1 MMFTIKMA
9 TAFIYIVIT
18 VSFIFTYLYASP
30 FTFATWIEAV
40 YNISIICII
49 IGFLWIVIQSGF
61 FHLLV
66 RWIKQKLNKDEEQ
79 TINEVEEKNE
89 EELTWKRKVSDWAKV
104 IIVAGLLLVILSTYV
119 SYKFFGD

>member
-30 FTFATWIEAV
+30 FTFATWIESV

-66 RWIKQKLNKDEEQ
+66 RWIKQKLNKDEER